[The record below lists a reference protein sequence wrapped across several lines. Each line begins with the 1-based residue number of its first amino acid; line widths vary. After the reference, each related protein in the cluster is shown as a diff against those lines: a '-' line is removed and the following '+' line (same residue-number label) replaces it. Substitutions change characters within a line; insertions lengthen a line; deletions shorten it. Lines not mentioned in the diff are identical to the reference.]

1 MPSYKSN
8 VREVLGNLRHRLEGI
23 ETETVSKIVRT
34 IATDLVGSNLTRIHN
49 EGKTVSGEAI
59 GGGKYSESY
68 EKFRKKNNKK
78 TDFVNLSFS
87 GKLSKEFNQDAVSD
101 TEIGIGFTTQ
111 YAAEISEHL
120 EEKYGKVWG
129 VTQEDEQVAEEITKD
144 EINKALNG

>member
-8 VREVLGNLRHRLEGI
+8 VREVLGNLRQRLHGI

-34 IATDLVGSNLTRIHN
+34 IATDLVSSNLTRIHN
-49 EGKTVSGEAI
+49 EGKTVSGSNI
-59 GGGKYSESY
+59 GGGKYSKSY
-68 EKFRKKNNKK
+68 EKLRKLKGKE

-87 GKLSKEFNQDAVSD
+87 GKLSKEFNQDAKSD

-111 YAAEISEHL
+111 YAAEVSEHL
-120 EEKYGKVWG
+120 EERYGKVWG
-129 VTQEDEQVAEEITKD
+129 VTEEDENVAEEITKD